1 MTSTS
6 SNAVLTTRTNL
17 VLSVRPAG
25 PGDESLLAD
34 LYKHVSAEDLR
45 FRFLGGMREVSHE
58 RIVAMTN
65 VDHRTVENFL
75 AFTKPDNILVASA
88 MLSSSGGPE
97 RGEVAIAVRSDYRH
111 KGIAWELLRHVAGQ
125 AKKMGFKSIES
136 IESREHHE
144 AIELEREQ
152 GFHAVPYP
160 EDPRLVLIR
169 KELDA
174 VPRSA
179 A

>member
-1 MTSTS
+1 MKPTS
-6 SNAVLTTRTNL
+6 SNVELTTRSGVVLL
-17 VLSVRPAG
+17 VRQAG
-25 PGDESLLAD
+25 PADETSLAD
-34 LYKHVSAEDLR
+34 FYRHVSPDDLR
-45 FRFLGGMREVSHE
+45 FRFLGGMSEVSHE
-58 RIVAMTN
+58 RIVEMTN

-75 AFTKPDNILVASA
+75 AFTMPDNLLVASA
-88 MLSSSGGPE
+88 MLSSSGPE

-111 KGIAWELLRHVAGQ
+111 KGIAWELLRFIAQ
-125 AKKMGFKSIES
+125 EAEQRGFKSIES

-152 GFHAVPYP
+152 GFHSAPYP

-169 KELDA
+169 KDLA
-174 VPRSA
+174 PARNSA